1 MPSFKPKSTKKIKI
15 CKKYT
20 TTLDGKHKEF
30 ISEFSKNECDI
41 IPKLK
46 LEKYQLKT
54 QLTENTKLPIEQI
67 MDIKDRIV
75 EINET
80 IKELNRNKKKYL
92 LDNSKY
98 VFEYF
103 ENKKNITNVDVATS
117 ANINTGSNTNTTNTN
132 TNTNNTNNTTK
143 NQLLI
148 NFFKIQN
155 TSIDNS
161 LNNNNNNNNNSNNNE
176 QSQST
181 ENVNKNIVQKYLCNI
196 DESFLDMNSF
206 VRVTDICQN
215 CYKGELI
222 PLDDEGVL
230 ICNLCAVNI
239 PYLIENEKPS
249 YKEPPKEVCFYA
261 YKKINHFKEILAQ
274 FQGKETTQ
282 IPNDVIDQIHLQI
295 KKERISLDHLT
306 HHKTKEI
313 LKKLGFNKYYE
324 HIAFIKNKLGIKPP
338 IFSPELE
345 ETLCNLFMETQA
357 PYAKTCPDY
366 RVNFLNYYY
375 VLFKFCELLGEEQYL
390 DSIPLLKD
398 REKLI
403 EQDETWKKMCIE
415 LNWEFIATV

>member
-1 MPSFKPKSTKKIKI
+1 MPSFKPKATKKIKI
-15 CKKYT
+15 CKKYS

-30 ISEFSKNECDI
+30 VNEFVKDEFDNIPRLKQEKND
-41 IPKLK
+41 
-46 LEKYQLKT
+46 LKT
-54 QLTENTKLPIEQI
+54 QLEIDIHLPIEQI
-67 MDIKDRIV
+67 MEIKDRIK

-80 IKELNRNKKKYL
+80 IKELKNKKNNYF

-98 VFEYF
+98 IFEYF
-103 ENKKNITNVDVATS
+103 ENKKNINNVEDNNKLVTS
-117 ANINTGSNTNTTNTN
+117 
-132 TNTNNTNNTTK
+132 K
-143 NQLLI
+143 NQLLFNIFKVKQDDTDKEKNI
-148 NFFKIQN
+148 N
-155 TSIDNS
+155 
-161 LNNNNNNNNNSNNNE
+161 
-176 QSQST
+176 
-181 ENVNKNIVQKYLCNI
+181 ENKNKNIVQKYLSNI
-196 DESFLDMNSF
+196 DETFLDMNSF
-206 VRVTDICQN
+206 VRETDICQS

-230 ICNLCAVNI
+230 ICNICAVNV

-282 IPNDVIDQIHLQI
+282 IPDDVINQIHQEI
-295 KKERISLDHLT
+295 KKERIGIEQLT

-338 IFSPELE
+338 VFSPELE
-345 ETLCNLFMETQA
+345 DTLCNLFMEIQA

-375 VLFKFCELLGEEQYL
+375 VLFKFCELLEETQFL
-390 DSIPLLKD
+390 HDIPLLKD

-403 EQDETWKKMCIE
+403 EQDETWKKMCVE
-415 LNWEFIATV
+415 LNWEFIPTV

>member
-1 MPSFKPKSTKKIKI
+1 MPSFKPKATKKIKI
-15 CKKYT
+15 CKKYS

-30 ISEFSKNECDI
+30 VNEFVKDEFDNIPRLKQEKND
-41 IPKLK
+41 
-46 LEKYQLKT
+46 LKT
-54 QLTENTKLPIEQI
+54 QLEIDIHLPIEQI
-67 MDIKDRIV
+67 MEIKDRIK

-80 IKELNRNKKKYL
+80 IKELKNKKNNYF

-98 VFEYF
+98 IFEYF
-103 ENKKNITNVDVATS
+103 ENKKNINNVEDNNKLVTS
-117 ANINTGSNTNTTNTN
+117 
-132 TNTNNTNNTTK
+132 K
-143 NQLLI
+143 NQLLFNIFKVKQDDTDKEKNI
-148 NFFKIQN
+148 N
-155 TSIDNS
+155 
-161 LNNNNNNNNNSNNNE
+161 
-176 QSQST
+176 
-181 ENVNKNIVQKYLCNI
+181 ENKNKNIVQKYLSNI
-196 DESFLDMNSF
+196 DETFLDMNAF
-206 VRVTDICQN
+206 VRETDICQS

-230 ICNLCAVNI
+230 ICNICAVNV

-282 IPNDVIDQIHLQI
+282 IPDDVINQIHQQI
-295 KKERISLDHLT
+295 KKERIGIEQLT

-338 IFSPELE
+338 VFSPELE
-345 ETLCNLFMETQA
+345 DTLCNLFMEIQA

-375 VLFKFCELLGEEQYL
+375 VLFKFCELLEENQFL
-390 DSIPLLKD
+390 HDIPLLKD

-403 EQDETWKKMCIE
+403 EQDETWKKMCVE
-415 LNWEFIATV
+415 LNWEFIPTV

>member
-1 MPSFKPKSTKKIKI
+1 MPSFKPKSNKKIRI

-30 ISEFSKNECDI
+30 INEFSKNEFDT

-46 LEKYQLKT
+46 KEKAELKLHLETLDKAA
-54 QLTENTKLPIEQI
+54 NIEEI
-67 MDIKDRIV
+67 MDMKDRV
-75 EINET
+75 KEINET
-80 IKELNRNKKKYL
+80 IKELKNKKNNYF
-92 LDNSKY
+92 LDNSKFI
-98 VFEYF
+98 FEYF
-103 ENKKNITNVDVATS
+103 ENKKNI
-117 ANINTGSNTNTTNTN
+117 
-132 TNTNNTNNTTK
+132 NNTDPNSTVDNLTKPITTK
-143 NQLLI
+143 NQILF

-155 TSIDNS
+155 DNPDK
-161 LNNNNNNNNNSNNNE
+161 NVNE
-176 QSQST
+176 
-181 ENVNKNIVQKYLCNI
+181 NKNKNIVQKYLSNI
-196 DESFLDMNSF
+196 DETFIDMNSF
-206 VRVTDICQN
+206 IRSTDICQH
-215 CYKGELI
+215 CFKGELI

-230 ICNLCAVNI
+230 ICNICAVNI

-282 IPNDVIDQIHLQI
+282 IPDEVIDQIHLQI

-306 HHKTKEI
+306 HYKTKEI

-338 IFSPELE
+338 VFSPELE

-375 VLFKFCELLGEEQYL
+375 VLFKFCELLGEDQYL

-415 LNWEFIATV
+415 LDWEFIATV

>member
-1 MPSFKPKSTKKIKI
+1 MPSFKPKSNKKFRV

-30 ISEFSKNECDI
+30 INEFDKNEFDT
-41 IPKLK
+41 IPTLK
-46 LEKYQLKT
+46 LERTDLKKQVELLDKT
-54 QLTENTKLPIEQI
+54 NIDQI
-67 MDIKDRIV
+67 MDMKDRIK
-75 EINET
+75 EIDET
-80 IKELNRNKKKYL
+80 IKELKNKKNNYF
-92 LDNSKY
+92 LDNSKFI
-98 VFEYF
+98 FEYF
-103 ENKKNITNVDVATS
+103 ENKKNINNIDPSSNSSTNKSVS
-117 ANINTGSNTNTTNTN
+117 S
-132 TNTNNTNNTTK
+132 K
-143 NQLLI
+143 NQILF

-155 TSIDNS
+155 
-161 LNNNNNNNNNSNNNE
+161 NNQEENV
-176 QSQST
+176 T
-181 ENVNKNIVQKYLCNI
+181 ENRNKNIVQKYLSNI
-196 DESFLDMNSF
+196 DETFIDMNSF
-206 VRVTDICQN
+206 VRSTDICQH
-215 CYKGELI
+215 CFKGELI

-230 ICNLCAVNI
+230 ICNVCAVNI

-282 IPNDVIDQIHLQI
+282 IPDEVIDQIHLQI
-295 KKERISLDHLT
+295 KKERISLEQLT
-306 HHKTKEI
+306 HYKTKEI

-324 HIAFIKNKLGIKPP
+324 HIAFIKNKLGLKPP
-338 IFSPELE
+338 VFSPELE
-345 ETLCNLFMETQA
+345 ETLCNLFMETQS

-415 LNWEFIATV
+415 LDWEFIPTV